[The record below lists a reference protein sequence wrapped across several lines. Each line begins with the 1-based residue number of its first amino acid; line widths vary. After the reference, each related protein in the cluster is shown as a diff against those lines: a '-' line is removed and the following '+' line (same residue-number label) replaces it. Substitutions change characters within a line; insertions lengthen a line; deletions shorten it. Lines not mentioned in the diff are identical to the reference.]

1 MAFDPG
7 LIVANMHSIVKFL
20 AALPFLAG
28 CGAVAGN
35 GPGLARS
42 HPLLRVHA
50 FPAWESSYLP
60 TSGPSTPEP
69 REQPEPEPRP
79 HADAAY
85 HDLTPG
91 EVPTGMPGRL
101 ALASTDAGVPPEVEA
116 EQGALPLAIRSRHSS
131 LVDDARAL
139 IGKALEPAAFLGTL
153 VETTTVSSAVAE
165 RAEANPVRDLF
176 VRLRRQKK
184 TFEEGSPRV
193 GDLVFFHNTRDL
205 NGDNRNNDWYTSVGV
220 VSKLDDDG
228 TVLFI
233 GPGTRDVQEMR
244 LNLVRPRTRRDEKRQ
259 AVLNDYVRPK
269 RLSDPSVTQYLAGEL
284 FAGFGRL

>member
-1 MAFDPG
+1 MR
-7 LIVANMHSIVKFL
+7 SIVKFL
-20 AALPFLAG
+20 AALLLLAG
-28 CGAVAGN
+28 CGAVTGN
-35 GPGLARS
+35 GPGFTRS

-50 FPAWESSYLP
+50 FPAWESSYVPSNAP
-60 TSGPSTPEP
+60 TAPAPRKVPAPDEAKPSDSASLEL
-69 REQPEPEPRP
+69 E
-79 HADAAY
+79 
-85 HDLTPG
+85 PG
-91 EVPTGMPGRL
+91 EVPTGLPDRL
-101 ALASTDAGVPPEVEA
+101 ALATTDAAPPSDIEPEP
-116 EQGALPLAIRSRHSS
+116 GALSLAIRSRHPS

-139 IGKALEPAAFLGTL
+139 IGKTLEPGEFLGAL

-184 TFEEGSPRV
+184 TFEEGTPRV

-205 NGDNRNNDWYTSVGV
+205 NGDNRNNDWYTTVGV

-228 TVLFI
+228 TVIFI
-233 GPGTRDVQEMR
+233 GPGPRDVQEMR
-244 LNLVRPRTRRDEKRQ
+244 LNLGRPRTRRDEKRQ